1 MRSKRAALWGYLGDF
16 AALIAP
22 ALYNSWSVLIEEGL
36 RVISSSESDIILKY
50 WEESAAVGILS
61 RETWAEIAV
70 YPCRGLNTSSSST
83 ASVSFFSC
91 FLTRIS

>member
-22 ALYNSWSVLIEEGL
+22 ALYNSWRVLIEEGL

-50 WEESAAVGILS
+50 W
-61 RETWAEIAV
+61 
-70 YPCRGLNTSSSST
+70 
-83 ASVSFFSC
+83 
-91 FLTRIS
+91 